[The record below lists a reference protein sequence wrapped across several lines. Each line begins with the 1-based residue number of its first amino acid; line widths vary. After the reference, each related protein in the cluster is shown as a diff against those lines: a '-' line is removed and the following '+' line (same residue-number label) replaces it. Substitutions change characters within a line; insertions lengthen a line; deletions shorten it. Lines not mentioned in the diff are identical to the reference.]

1 MVYKHFWYT
10 FEAAPPFR
18 IVGVSS
24 PFTLPTQL
32 PKRPPIQFA
41 TGLLLNAHTHEIVV
55 SFGEMDCHASI
66 ARFALD
72 ATLASTRRH
81 AFKVGATP
89 AAQSAA
95 AAAVAARVGTP
106 LLNILLV
113 APGVEEDNA
122 DGGGEGHEGDGGGD
136 AERAS
141 GRKATDWRRFRFLPL
156 LERARRRGHAVTLL
170 LTQRCHVPDALG
182 EKLDVWR
189 VRRGCLT
196 CSWDTAGARQTD
208 EADSA
213 WARRLFRQITCYT
226 APIDRAVTA
235 RLGTLLRG
243 AARLAPPLRRDA
255 CLLLCGGG
263 ELLALCL
270 CAAQPPERT
279 AAVTTTAV
287 RLALLKPEPEPEPEP
302 QPEPEPEPEP
312 KTNLK
317 PGEPRE
323 RPPLRPLPAR
333 TRAAAAPVR
342 RAAAHRRR
350 AGLLHR
356 QRRRRTLLPIRCRHR
371 QRRWRRRRCRC
382 RIRPRTSC
390 RVSLRRRRRSR
401 SRMLHAP
408 PGAQSRASCGHAGL
422 CTDFS
427 RRSRSRRRVGRATWR
442 VAPERRLCRVGDARA
457 RARARCC
464 RRGVRGGDGRCRRR
478 VRGAAGRCW
487 RRVAG
492 ARRSRRARTS
502 ARACRLRARASRRA
516 RVARRLLGG
525 HGGRTG

>member
-1 MVYKHFWYT
+1 MLLPGQDLFLGLAHLKLWKKKGARTAASSMVYKHFWYT

-24 PFTLPTQL
+24 PFTLPSQL
-32 PKRPPIQFA
+32 PKRPSIQFA

-81 AFKVGATP
+81 AFKVGASP

-95 AAAVAARVGTP
+95 AAAASARVGTP

-113 APGVEEDNA
+113 APGVDEDDT

-141 GRKATDWRRFRFLPL
+141 RRKAADWRKFRFLPL

-182 EKLDVWR
+182 QKLDVWR

-196 CSWDTAGARQTD
+196 CSWDAAGSRQTD
-208 EADSA
+208 ETDSA

-226 APIDRAVTA
+226 APIDRAVTT

-243 AARLAPPLRRDA
+243 AAQLAPPLRRDA
-255 CLLLCGGG
+255 CLLLCNGG

-279 AAVTTTAV
+279 AAVTSTAV
-287 RLALLKPEPEPEPEP
+287 RLVLLKPEPEPEPEP
-302 QPEPEPEPEP
+302 EPQPGALLPRPSHARHEQGRDP
-312 KTNLK
+312 K
-317 PGEPRE
+317 
-323 RPPLRPLPAR
+323 
-333 TRAAAAPVR
+333 
-342 RAAAHRRR
+342 
-350 AGLLHR
+350 LHR
-356 QRRRRTLLPIRCRHR
+356 
-371 QRRWRRRRCRC
+371 
-382 RIRPRTSC
+382 
-390 RVSLRRRRRSR
+390 
-401 SRMLHAP
+401 
-408 PGAQSRASCGHAGL
+408 
-422 CTDFS
+422 
-427 RRSRSRRRVGRATWR
+427 
-442 VAPERRLCRVGDARA
+442 
-457 RARARCC
+457 
-464 RRGVRGGDGRCRRR
+464 
-478 VRGAAGRCW
+478 
-487 RRVAG
+487 G
-492 ARRSRRARTS
+492 ARRP
-502 ARACRLRARASRRA
+502 C
-516 RVARRLLGG
+516 
-525 HGGRTG
+525 